1 MKLTCIL
8 MATGRVQHLN
18 ESLASFL
25 NQDYEDK
32 EIIIVNVLPRQTLVL
47 DHPNLNLYNCK
58 EFVLP
63 MRAKNYAAGIANGE
77 VLIAW
82 DEMAIALPSFLSSI
96 AAAIEGREWCW
107 LDKELVLDAHDQL
120 TTQQG
125 TEFSFAFTKAAWLK
139 CGPYAPGI
147 NGSSDRNLIARLTA
161 MYPGENT
168 AVNQGSINLIRIGT
182 PEERERTAPIGA
194 CGQIK
199 LNPVLNRDYQGMVE
213 VVKSGKRENRTC
225 LVLLGR
231 NGDILNL
238 LPILKEIHDKYETP
252 YLMVSEKFA
261 ELLDGVSYVKPF
273 TTPLDNSK
281 LGAAL
286 TIAKQSF
293 SNVLNVQI
301 WGEGFQVK
309 KETPCYNMESW
320 RLAGFL
326 QRFND
331 KSLRPVFDRRD
342 LEREKLLLDAIRGYD
357 GRPMILCNFTSAI
370 SSPCPQ
376 CGELMAEMQKVW
388 SDYNV
393 VNLADHKA
401 HRIYDFL
408 TIFEKAACLVSIDTA
423 WLHLAAV
430 TDIPVVAITN
440 PKGEGWAATAVRG
453 NLVHAISYDKV
464 LDNNKRELHEA
475 VAAALERPQRQ
486 VQQWRRPIL
495 SLPKKRRVYHLVDR
509 FEADPK
515 TEARCQEAYRS
526 WDSRLECGDIVPIY
540 VWPHQYKRNAK
551 DELGDPRP
559 LPFLKELLS
568 KFLEQSKDG
577 DICLWT
583 NCDTIIHPDL
593 PEYVRFHCSVYECCS
608 LFRADFNSPPSLNLR
623 PEDYGRHSRAK
634 HIGRDAF
641 AFTREWLV
649 DMFEEIPDFCLAAS
663 GFDLCLAAMVR
674 NAHGIETT
682 NANLGQQI
690 FPAEPIVGYCG
701 HISHESEW
709 HKMAL
714 RNSQSNLHN
723 GQLFREWAE
732 RHAPKLKFTA
742 EGNLV

>member
-147 NGSSDRNLIARLTA
+147 NGSSDRNLISRLTA

-213 VVKSGKRENRTC
+213 VVKSRKRENRTC

-273 TTPLDNSK
+273 ITPLDNSK

-342 LEREKLLLDAIRGYD
+342 LGREKLLLDAIRGYD

-370 SSPCPQ
+370 SSPCQQ

-408 TIFEKAACLVSIDTA
+408 TTFEKAACLVSIDTA
-423 WLHLAAV
+423 WLHLAAAA
-430 TDIPVVAITN
+430 DIPVVAITN

-453 NLVHAISYDKV
+453 NLVHAIPYDKV
-464 LDNNKRELHEA
+464 LDNDKRELHEA

-486 VQQWRRPIL
+486 VQQWVPKVAA
-495 SLPKKRRVYHLVDR
+495 PKKARIFHLVDR
-509 FEADPK
+509 RDISDQRTRDRIWKA
-515 TEARCQEAYRS
+515 QSS
-526 WDSRLECGDIVPIY
+526 WDSLYERGDLIPAHCY
-540 VWPHQYKRNAK
+540 DYPRRSDKT
-551 DELGDPRP
+551 LGDSRP
-559 LPFLKELLS
+559 LPYLKDLLEFGMKQCRDDDILLWS
-568 KFLEQSKDG
+568 NDDNLILDSLPDYLKFH
-577 DICLWT
+577 I
-583 NCDTIIHPDL
+583 
-593 PEYVRFHCSVYECCS
+593 SVYGPCS
-608 LFRADFNSPPSLNLR
+608 IFRTELRGGMPSLNISAESFAR
-623 PEDYGRHSRAK
+623 NSHER
-634 HIGRDAF
+634 HIGRDGF
-641 AFTREWLV
+641 AFSKAWLEENW
-649 DMFEEIPDFCLAAS
+649 DILPDSILGAKMFDVHLAIII
-663 GFDLCLAAMVR
+663 R
-674 NAHGIETT
+674 KHYGIETT
-682 NANLGQQI
+682 NQNIWNQI
-690 FPAEPIVGYCG
+690 LPAEIPLGFTG
-701 HISHESEW
+701 HLAHTSAWLADSKANDW
-709 HKMAL
+709 
-714 RNSQSNLHN
+714 N
-723 GQLFREWAE
+723 GKLFLEYA
-732 RHAPKLKFTA
+732 AKNCPSLKVTA
-742 EGNLV
+742 KGDLA